1 MREVPKE
8 DPVALTEQQREARR
22 QGIGGSDAAA
32 VVGRH
37 PYVTPLALWLD
48 KVHGRE
54 VVETDRMEA
63 GNRLEP
69 VIREW
74 SADLLGESVSVPPAT
89 VCHPETPVMLANV
102 DGVLE
107 SGRVLECKN
116 IDGLAWR
123 MADDDLVDG
132 VLRHHW
138 YQVQHYVE
146 VLDAPGAVVA
156 YLVAGNDMQLRHVER
171 DRTFGKALRLREAA
185 WWQKHVVGGEPPTE
199 GTPADRLSLLERLH
213 ARESAGMLRT
223 DAESVIAL
231 AREYDRWR
239 TAVTDAEG
247 NLEIA
252 KANLCS
258 VIGAASGLDFGTAGK
273 VTWKANRKGTRVLNV
288 RMADTEQ
295 HDG

>member
-1 MREVPKE
+1 MP
-8 DPVALTEQQREARR
+8 LTAEQREARR

-54 VVETDRMEA
+54 VVENERMEW
-63 GNRLEP
+63 GNRLESA
-69 VIREW
+69 IREAA
-74 SADLLGESVSVPPAT
+74 ADFLRESVSVPPDT
-89 VCHPETPVMLANV
+89 FVHPETPIMRANV
-102 DGVLE
+102 DGILE
-107 SGRVLECKN
+107 SGRILECKN

-138 YQVQHYVE
+138 YQVQHYAE

-156 YLVAGNDMQLRHVER
+156 YLVGGNDLQLRHVER

-185 WWQKHVVGGEPPTE
+185 WWERHVVGNVPPE
-199 GTPADRLSLLERLH
+199 NGTPDDRMSLLERLH
-213 ARESAGMLRT
+213 ARESAGMLKT

-231 AREYDRWR
+231 AREYDDCRK
-239 TAVTDAEG
+239 AVALAEG
-247 NLEIA
+247 NLDVA

-258 VIGAASGLDFGTAGK
+258 VIGAASGLDFGEHGK
-273 VTWKANRKGTRVLNV
+273 VTWKANKKGTRVLNV

-295 HDG
+295 DHE